1 METKTQNIRV
11 TDANPHSETAAA
23 LIRELSAELAV
34 MYPDL
39 RGGDGSGAFK
49 PDDVT
54 VPRAVFVVA
63 WKGDEAVGCG
73 ALRPIKAEDAGDE
86 NGDSGEVKRMFV
98 RKSERGQGISRAILT
113 ALEERARGFGYQTV
127 MLETGVHQVEAIG
140 LYESAGYESI
150 DCYGIYAGEEVSRC
164 YRKKL

>member
-1 METKTQNIRV
+1 MQTTLNNIRV
-11 TDANPHSETAAA
+11 TDENPHSETAAT

-49 PDDVT
+49 PEDVL
-54 VPRAVFVVA
+54 VPRAAFVVA

-73 ALRPIKAEDAGDE
+73 ALRPVKPEDSG
-86 NGDSGEVKRMFV
+86 GIDSGEVKRMYV

-113 ALEERARGFGYQTV
+113 ALEDRARGFGYPAV
-127 MLETGVHQVEAIG
+127 MLETGVYQVEAIG
-140 LYESAGYESI
+140 LYESAGYEKI
-150 DCYGIYAGEEVSRC
+150 DCYGIYASESISLC
-164 YRKKL
+164 YRKALR